1 VLITGSSPLL
11 RGYPTVESTSPED
24 DDGWM
29 SDEENATANTLRLD
43 YEQELTF
50 EECLKDIKKLW
61 LESKDQMSQ
70 SVRAALHKYF
80 AESANPYVFLSYVVC
95 SFGKGGQK
103 GTHCLPRAIL
113 IEFQKWK
120 TSLRGRA
127 KDACELTT
135 GQQQKVLRCVGDHF
149 PHYTDDLF
157 RVFALS
163 TAPLKDRLRTVEDA
177 LTAHMFKEA
186 AFYALKLNVRD
197 HFSTRDILL
206 PLIVLDKVNIIQN
219 YLDGSE
225 PLQREFI
232 LFLDDTCKHGNER
245 IALLNSSLSEE
256 GVFGKES
263 TSKLSVKQLE
273 KLAQRLIKRY
283 NLPLNDFPHISVM
296 NSRKA
301 FHYILFQR
309 YKMKQISDTNMDE
322 LLRAAVEGRSQQEQ
336 VLVVTELLRYKDIPA
351 ATRLARYCQIPRKFL
366 PQEIRL
372 RLEEEVQFDPSVES
386 HSTSDPGDVFYQLK
400 LPQEKVHWV
409 DGEVSLEEC
418 RRHVTMEG
426 QIVAIDGEWRMAA
439 CNLGNERLA
448 LLQLATEDA
457 IFLLDTLL
465 LEKVVSESKLR
476 RFLADLLT
484 SDKVMKL
491 GYGIDGDFRMLA
503 KSWNFAVDIIG
514 SPKKILDLQLFVPA
528 VQKIVD
534 KFSDISRAK
543 STPSGDHFDEEHED
557 HLLVAARGL
566 SLLVLRCFGKPLDK
580 SQQLSDW
587 ERRPLRPEQMLYAA
601 LDAYCLLEVYH
612 YLREE
617 ARAVDPNFDPA
628 PTGPSTQKSVSAVF
642 EEEKEAALRQA
653 QAQANGKPLVTNP
666 PKKAGPQIRP
676 KDLRI
681 IADTMF
687 QGLGRHLRICGVDA
701 KMLSNNSSTYELVK
715 TSIAENRVILTSG
728 KAFFWARNNVPDH
741 LCYHVH
747 SKKPSDQVREVLE
760 YYDVKLTENDILSRC
775 QVSVFGSCAVL
786 CLNILPVPVSFLLGS
801 LCFSIHFF
809 FLCSLLPDPFIYTHY
824 IISL

>member
-1 VLITGSSPLL
+1 MAQKWDFGSDLSEDHDDFLSDEDGAPEEPRISLKEYRASQESSSNEESSTVQRTQPSTQGVPPLAVSVPRILTNSGSPTALTCTRISFGNPWKGPTSYMNPLCYPTRFTAPGLSRQPVPPPVTDHRHSPVLITGSSPLL

-245 IALLNSSLSEE
+245 IALLNRF
-256 GVFGKES
+256 VH
-263 TSKLSVKQLE
+263 
-273 KLAQRLIKRY
+273 AC
-283 NLPLNDFPHISVM
+283 P
-296 NSRKA
+296 
-301 FHYILFQR
+301 
-309 YKMKQISDTNMDE
+309 QIDPTPID
-322 LLRAAVEGRSQQEQ
+322 
-336 VLVVTELLRYKDIPA
+336 VVTPTL
-351 ATRLARYCQIPRKFL
+351 
-366 PQEIRL
+366 
-372 RLEEEVQFDPSVES
+372 
-386 HSTSDPGDVFYQLK
+386 
-400 LPQEKVHWV
+400 
-409 DGEVSLEEC
+409 VSL
-418 RRHVTMEG
+418 
-426 QIVAIDGEWRMAA
+426 A
-439 CNLGNERLA
+439 
-448 LLQLATEDA
+448 
-457 IFLLDTLL
+457 
-465 LEKVVSESKLR
+465 
-476 RFLADLLT
+476 
-484 SDKVMKL
+484 
-491 GYGIDGDFRMLA
+491 
-503 KSWNFAVDIIG
+503 
-514 SPKKILDLQLFVPA
+514 
-528 VQKIVD
+528 
-534 KFSDISRAK
+534 
-543 STPSGDHFDEEHED
+543 
-557 HLLVAARGL
+557 
-566 SLLVLRCFGKPLDK
+566 
-580 SQQLSDW
+580 
-587 ERRPLRPEQMLYAA
+587 
-601 LDAYCLLEVYH
+601 
-612 YLREE
+612 
-617 ARAVDPNFDPA
+617 
-628 PTGPSTQKSVSAVF
+628 
-642 EEEKEAALRQA
+642 
-653 QAQANGKPLVTNP
+653 
-666 PKKAGPQIRP
+666 
-676 KDLRI
+676 
-681 IADTMF
+681 
-687 QGLGRHLRICGVDA
+687 
-701 KMLSNNSSTYELVK
+701 
-715 TSIAENRVILTSG
+715 
-728 KAFFWARNNVPDH
+728 
-741 LCYHVH
+741 
-747 SKKPSDQVREVLE
+747 
-760 YYDVKLTENDILSRC
+760 
-775 QVSVFGSCAVL
+775 
-786 CLNILPVPVSFLLGS
+786 
-801 LCFSIHFF
+801 
-809 FLCSLLPDPFIYTHY
+809 
-824 IISL
+824 